1 MYFCC
6 LRVVEG
12 RAHLLTDNNENI
24 IKMVQLNVSPHQ
36 YRCIFVKKW
45 LRKKSI
51 WRSQRKHKTQ
61 NIVPYGQHHRPA
73 IKEVQ
78 GSNLTRVQSLR
89 HRRPTRATWFEI
101 FREIERRWEY
111 WSPDDDETNSLS
123 AAASALFVVVTVF
136 CCRYCFCWCQCQSQ
150 SHICWISSCSSS
162 IWCWYSCHDCS
173 NSCNRL

>member
-1 MYFCC
+1 MDRF
-6 LRVVEG
+6 
-12 RAHLLTDNNENI
+12 AHFYWQISTKNI

-111 WSPDDDETNSLS
+111 WSPDDDETNFVTKLILPEYNCRKIVKVKMTKIFESGANMSTWKQLS
-123 AAASALFVVVTVF
+123 EYLK
-136 CCRYCFCWCQCQSQ
+136 
-150 SHICWISSCSSS
+150 SC
-162 IWCWYSCHDCS
+162 IKI
-173 NSCNRL
+173 LQ

>member
-1 MYFCC
+1 MDRF
-6 LRVVEG
+6 
-12 RAHLLTDNNENI
+12 AHFYWQISTKNI

-111 WSPDDDETNSLS
+111 WSPNDDETNFVTKLILPEYNCRKIVKVKMTKIFESGANMSTWKQLS
-123 AAASALFVVVTVF
+123 EYLK
-136 CCRYCFCWCQCQSQ
+136 
-150 SHICWISSCSSS
+150 SC
-162 IWCWYSCHDCS
+162 IKI
-173 NSCNRL
+173 

>member
-1 MYFCC
+1 MDRF
-6 LRVVEG
+6 
-12 RAHLLTDNNENI
+12 AHFYWQISTKNI

-101 FREIERRWEY
+101 FREIDWRWEY
-111 WSPDDDETNSLS
+111 WSPDDDETNFVTKLILPEYNCRKIVKVKMTKIFESGANMSTWKQLS
-123 AAASALFVVVTVF
+123 EYLK
-136 CCRYCFCWCQCQSQ
+136 
-150 SHICWISSCSSS
+150 SC
-162 IWCWYSCHDCS
+162 IKI
-173 NSCNRL
+173 

>member
-1 MYFCC
+1 MDIF
-6 LRVVEG
+6 
-12 RAHLLTDNNENI
+12 AHFYWQISTKNI
-24 IKMVQLNVSPHQ
+24 IIMVQLNVSPHQ

-111 WSPDDDETNSLS
+111 WSPDDDETNFVTKLILPEYNCRKIVKVKMTKIFESGANMSTWKQLS
-123 AAASALFVVVTVF
+123 EYLK
-136 CCRYCFCWCQCQSQ
+136 
-150 SHICWISSCSSS
+150 SC
-162 IWCWYSCHDCS
+162 IKI
-173 NSCNRL
+173 

>member
-1 MYFCC
+1 MDRF
-6 LRVVEG
+6 
-12 RAHLLTDNNENI
+12 AHFYWQISTKNI
-24 IKMVQLNVSPHQ
+24 IKMVQLHVSPHQ

-101 FREIERRWEY
+101 FREIDWRWEY
-111 WSPDDDETNSLS
+111 WSPDDDETNFVTKLILPEYNCRKIVKVKMTKIFESGANMSTWKQLS
-123 AAASALFVVVTVF
+123 EYLK
-136 CCRYCFCWCQCQSQ
+136 
-150 SHICWISSCSSS
+150 SC
-162 IWCWYSCHDCS
+162 IKI
-173 NSCNRL
+173 

>member
-1 MYFCC
+1 MDRF
-6 LRVVEG
+6 
-12 RAHLLTDNNENI
+12 AHFYWQISTKNI

-111 WSPDDDETNSLS
+111 WSPDDDETNFVTKLILPEYNCRKIVKVKMTKIFESGANMSTWKQLS
-123 AAASALFVVVTVF
+123 EYLK
-136 CCRYCFCWCQCQSQ
+136 
-150 SHICWISSCSSS
+150 SC
-162 IWCWYSCHDCS
+162 IKI
-173 NSCNRL
+173 

>member
-1 MYFCC
+1 MDRF
-6 LRVVEG
+6 
-12 RAHLLTDNNENI
+12 AHFYWQISTKNI

-61 NIVPYGQHHRPA
+61 NIVPYGHHNRPA

-101 FREIERRWEY
+101 FREIDWRWEY
-111 WSPDDDETNSLS
+111 WSPDDDETNFVTKLILPEYNCRKIVKVKMTKIFESGANMSTWKQLS
-123 AAASALFVVVTVF
+123 EYLK
-136 CCRYCFCWCQCQSQ
+136 
-150 SHICWISSCSSS
+150 SC
-162 IWCWYSCHDCS
+162 IKI
-173 NSCNRL
+173 

>member
-1 MYFCC
+1 MDIF
-6 LRVVEG
+6 
-12 RAHLLTDNNENI
+12 AHFYWQISTKNI
-24 IKMVQLNVSPHQ
+24 IIMVQLNVSPHQ
-36 YRCIFVKKW
+36 YRFIFVKKW

-61 NIVPYGQHHRPA
+61 NIVPYGHHNRPA

-111 WSPDDDETNSLS
+111 WSPDDDETNFVTKLILPEYNCRKIVKVKMTKIFESGANMSTWKQLS
-123 AAASALFVVVTVF
+123 EYLK
-136 CCRYCFCWCQCQSQ
+136 
-150 SHICWISSCSSS
+150 SC
-162 IWCWYSCHDCS
+162 IKI
-173 NSCNRL
+173 